1 MSYDPQRAIK
11 RHRRLDEIEDELKTI
26 EKKLY
31 WRLRA
36 KQIALIRRDDA
47 VAALL
52 RQFERDARL

>member
-1 MSYDPQRAIK
+1 LSYDPQRAIE
-11 RHRRLDEIEDELKTI
+11 RHRRLDEIEAEMKTI
-26 EKKLY
+26 EKKLH

-36 KQIALIRRDDA
+36 KQVVLSRRDNA